1 MGRFRIVGVPRRLLL
16 MMGLGLFFVLWLG
29 CDESD
34 DDSADDDDAVDDDDD
49 DVDDDDDDDDDD
61 DSAADD
67 DDSAP
72 DDDDSG
78 DDDTYEGPCEYAGDW
93 TSVIGSE
100 DPQGDAD
107 GYLCDIRDYQ
117 YEYDGTTLYLRIL
130 CWDTF
135 DDHDPAAMFDMC
147 LSDGTYVTILS
158 WDHVQPGP
166 LVLWSNSNGYEDPL
180 PSPASFQYCA
190 DEPESIVLAIDLAD
204 INLDGQTSL
213 LGAAAVDLYAGYLD
227 EHPDDGGFV
236 EFPLIYEPELVIASA
251 ATDDTAAGDGDQ
263 ILDPGETIQLTVE
276 VLNEGWADT
285 GGQVTATAS
294 LAASSTGAAT
304 LTAANVLYDGG
315 AVIAPHAIGSP
326 DVSFEFE
333 IDAGALAGQ
342 QLIFDL
348 AVVDDGGHSW
358 SLQTDPY
365 CVLCPMEI
373 PPTEI
378 LLDGDDVDDPFDI
391 ASVSYLVSGG
401 ELRFQIESHSVHAA
415 DTEVSVFID
424 TDLDGDSN
432 YALSSYDSDAG
443 TYTGGFFQHDGANW
457 NQIGTPSSFVFAAG
471 SSSLGVGVP
480 TSALG
485 QVPFMAVFVRAS
497 DIQNDFAPDTYAA
510 VETRALV
517 STVTAPYIRLL
528 TTPLAEVTGNGDVVI
543 DPGEEWELGVEIE
556 NAGLAAADA
565 VVGTLSSTDVDLT
578 VLSGALD
585 FGTVAPGDAAMAAVP
600 ASFSVDGGAS
610 PTSVYDLDLAISPA
624 GYLFGFT
631 VEVGLGV
638 RPGDTAEDAAL
649 VPAAGIYAGDTS
661 GLSNDYENPVACTN
675 FTASGNDGVY
685 AVYLTSGETLDIELT
700 YDSYPP
706 DAVLY
711 ISDDPAQPDLAC
723 LAGADLLTGASE
735 ALSYTAV
742 TDGVHYIVVDQYYSG
757 GGTYS
762 LELDF

>member
-1 MGRFRIVGVPRRLLL
+1 MGRFRTAGAPHDLWVLLGL
-16 MMGLGLFFVLWLG
+16 CLCFLLGLG
-29 CDESD
+29 CEQTD
-34 DDSADDDDAVDDDDD
+34 DDTADDDDAVDDDDD
-49 DVDDDDDDDDDD
+49 DDADDDTGDDDSAGDDD
-61 DSAADD
+61 DSAG
-67 DDSAP
+67 

-130 CWDTF
+130 CWDAF

-180 PSPASFQYCA
+180 PSPASLQYCA

-204 INLDGQTSL
+204 IDLDGQTSL
-213 LGAAAVDLYAGYLD
+213 LGAAAVDLYSGYLD
-227 EHPDDGGFV
+227 QHPDDGGFV
-236 EFPLIYEPELVIASA
+236 EFPLVYEPELVIAA
-251 ATDDTAAGDGDQ
+251 ALTDDTASGNGDQ
-263 ILDPGETIQLTVE
+263 ILDPGETIQLNISL
-276 VLNEGWADT
+276 LNEGWADT

-294 LAASSTGAAT
+294 LAAASTGAAT
-304 LTAANVLYDGG
+304 LTAANALYDGG
-315 AVIAPHAIGSP
+315 AAIAPHDTGTP
-326 DVSFEFE
+326 DTFFEFE

-348 AVVDDGGHSW
+348 TVVDDGGHSW
-358 SLQTDPY
+358 SLQTDPH

-378 LLDGDDVDDPFDI
+378 LVDGDDVDDAFDI
-391 ASVSYLVSGG
+391 ASVSYLVTGG
-401 ELRFQIESHSVHAA
+401 ELRFQLESHTVHAA
-415 DTEVSVFID
+415 DAEVSVFID

-432 YALSSYDSDAG
+432 YALSTYDSGAG
-443 TYTGGFFQHDGANW
+443 TYTGGLFQYDGANW
-457 NQIGTPSSFVFAAG
+457 NQIGVPSAFVYTAGTSTLLMAA
-471 SSSLGVGVP
+471 P
-480 TSALG
+480 TAALG
-485 QVPFMAVFVRAS
+485 QVPFMAVFARAS
-497 DIQNDFAPDTYAA
+497 GNENDFAPDTYSQ
-510 VETRALV
+510 VDTRALV
-517 STVTAPYIRLL
+517 STVIAPYVRLL
-528 TTPLAEVTGNGDVVI
+528 DTPLAEVSGNGDTVI
-543 DPGEEWELGVEIE
+543 DPGEEWELGIEIG
-556 NAGLAAADA
+556 NVGLAEADT
-565 VVGTLSSTDVDLT
+565 VVGTLTSNDADLT
-578 VLSGALD
+578 ILTGALE
-585 FGTVAPGDAAMAAVP
+585 FGTVAAGDMATAVVP
-600 ASFSVDGGAS
+600 AQFSVDGGAS
-610 PTSVYDLDLAISPA
+610 PTSTYSLDLVVSPV
-624 GYLFGFT
+624 GYLAEFA
-631 VEVGLGV
+631 VEIGLGV
-638 RPGDTAEDAAL
+638 RPGDVTADAAL
-649 VPAAGIYAGDTS
+649 VPSAGIYLGDSS
-661 GLSNDYENPVACTN
+661 GLANDYENPVACTN

-685 AVYLTSGETLDIELT
+685 AVYLTSGDTIDMELT

-723 LAGADLLTGASE
+723 LAGSDLATGASE
-735 ALSYTAV
+735 TLSYTAV